1 MALKQLYKR
10 FSDGSM
16 VAKDLTYTKI
26 TGFQYPFQNET
37 NFIITHNQ
45 GTINILPQCFINN
58 YLAITDYA
66 IIDSNNIE
74 ITLSEAASG
83 FVNIIFFG

>member
-10 FSDGSM
+10 FSDGST
-16 VAKDLTYTKI
+16 VAKDLNYTKI
-26 TGFQYPFQNET
+26 TGFQYPFQNQS
-37 NFIITHNQ
+37 NFIIMHNQ
-45 GTINILPQCFINN
+45 GTTNILLQCFINN
-58 YLAITDYA
+58 YLAVTDYT

-74 ITLSEAASG
+74 IILSEAASG